1 MATKNLQYESGRS
14 MVEMLG
20 TLAIIGVLSI
30 GGIAAYS
37 YGMDKYRANTTM
49 NDVNL
54 RIVDLIAQAN
64 RGGDLSLSEWPTK
77 STVGYDIGLEKDATT
92 SKNTGGIQVSSIPN
106 RVCELLG
113 EMTEVSNITLKIMG
127 TDYTKGSCGEENV
140 MVFFQSDVV
149 NGIGGTQPCNGP
161 VVDGACQP
169 CEDGTWNETKEEC
182 LCPNGCPLDTPVSSS
197 GAFDCVICP
206 NGGISKGCECLGCPE
221 NYWFS
226 DGSEIGG
233 GYGDIYCYPCPE
245 GSASAGGFATECIC
259 TTGKFTGC
267 FGGYSS
273 CDSNY
278 TGCDW

>member
-1 MATKNLQYESGRS
+1 MAKNYESGRS

-30 GGIAAYS
+30 GGIAGYS

-54 RIVDLIAQAN
+54 RAIDLIAQAN

-77 STVGYDIGLEKDATT
+77 STVGYDIRLEKDATT
-92 SKNTGGIQVSSIPN
+92 SKNTGGIQVSSVPN

-161 VVDGACQP
+161 VVDGVCQP
-169 CEDGTWNETKEEC
+169 CEDDLVWNGTIC
-182 LCPNGCPLDTPVSSS
+182 GCASNTEYL
-197 GAFDCVICP
+197 
-206 NGGISKGCECLGCPE
+206 
-221 NYWFS
+221 
-226 DGSEIGG
+226 DGSL
-233 GYGDIYCYPCPE
+233 CKPCPE
-245 GSASAGGFATECIC
+245 GATVADNGTECVC
-259 TTGKFTGC
+259 PETHPYWCHSYLGTTYAHGACLNFNRCGDIGLLSGDEVLCPTGTHLC
-267 FGGYSS
+267 EHPWFPFM
-273 CDSNY
+273 CSNE
-278 TGCDW
+278 TCPEVDI